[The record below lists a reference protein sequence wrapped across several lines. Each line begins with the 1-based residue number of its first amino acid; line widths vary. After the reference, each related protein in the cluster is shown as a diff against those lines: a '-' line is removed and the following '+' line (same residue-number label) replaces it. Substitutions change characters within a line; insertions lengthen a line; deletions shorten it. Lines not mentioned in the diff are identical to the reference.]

1 MFQTAC
7 RCPNSCEDNDA
18 TTTSAHIHLSG
29 TPGAYFDGDRCR
41 CNASITF
48 RRFPLVDMAG
58 RYVGAFHGTF
68 LSSPVLG
75 LHPRLKG
82 LHPAIA
88 AAS

>member
-7 RCPNSCEDNDA
+7 QCPNSCEDNDA
-18 TTTSAHIHLSG
+18 ATTWARIHLSG
-29 TPGAYFDGDRCR
+29 TPGAYSDGNRCR
-41 CNASITF
+41 CNVSITF
-48 RRFPLVDMAG
+48 RRCPLVNVIG

-75 LHPRLKG
+75 LHLRLKG

-88 AAS
+88 AAA